1 MLIPDLGKFFLFFWT
16 GCCYFL
22 FLEMYFRRRTAQ
34 FDVSSIKFI
43 GNSINA
49 NQEGECSAFN
59 KVRITGVTER
69 SMVVH
74 VR

>member
-1 MLIPDLGKFFLFFWT
+1 
-16 GCCYFL
+16 
-22 FLEMYFRRRTAQ
+22 MYFRRRNAQ

-49 NQEGECSAFN
+49 NQECSAFN

>member
-1 MLIPDLGKFFLFFWT
+1 M
-16 GCCYFL
+16 